1 MTETGGGPVLDLR
14 PGVGALI
21 LHAPGELNGHEIE
34 ISPAGARGGRRSH
47 ARVRARPVDT
57 GTGYAAIY
65 PGLPA
70 GRYTIWRDHLTAAA
84 TVMIPGGKVTRF
96 DWR

>member
-1 MTETGGGPVLDLR
+1 MGAQAGVAIEVGPGL
-14 PGVGALI
+14 GALVI
-21 LHAPGELNGHEIE
+21 YPSERFRGLEIE